1 MDWTQTRR
9 SMSKRTAAIAFF
21 GSTVSAAA
29 LLACGGGDESSAD
42 RGLPQ
47 GGEKAKL
54 DPADFTVNID
64 NPYLPMAPGDSW
76 VYRETDTEGTN
87 EKVVIVVTDKTKK
100 LANGVTVRVVRD
112 AVSEGGKPV
121 EVEHDW
127 FAQDKKGNVWYFGG
141 DVRHY
146 ENGKFA
152 GRDGSFEAGVK
163 GADAGVLMPADP
175 EPGLRYRQEYLKGQ
189 AEDNAEIV
197 TIGKERVD
205 VPAGF
210 FDNIVLTRDLV
221 PTEPKVQEM
230 KFYARG
236 VGPVLTLNTNDPGAR
251 VVLLKYTRRR

>member
-1 MDWTQTRR
+1 
-9 SMSKRTAAIAFF
+9 
-21 GSTVSAAA
+21 
-29 LLACGGGDESSAD
+29 
-42 RGLPQ
+42 
-47 GGEKAKL
+47 
-54 DPADFTVNID
+54 
-64 NPYLPMAPGDSW
+64 
-76 VYRETDTEGTN
+76 
-87 EKVVIVVTDKTKK
+87 
-100 LANGVTVRVVRD
+100 
-112 AVSEGGKPV
+112 
-121 EVEHDW
+121 
-127 FAQDKKGNVWYFGG
+127 
-141 DVRHY
+141 VRHY

-175 EPGLRYRQEYLKGQ
+175 GPGLRYRQEYLKGQ

-251 VVLLKYTRRR
+251 VVLLKFTRRR